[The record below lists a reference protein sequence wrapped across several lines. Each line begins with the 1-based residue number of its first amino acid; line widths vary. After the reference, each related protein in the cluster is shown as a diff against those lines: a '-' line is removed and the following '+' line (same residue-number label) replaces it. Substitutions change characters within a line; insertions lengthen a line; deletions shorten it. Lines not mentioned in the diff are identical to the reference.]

1 MIGLFG
7 FSYTHEF
14 FAWRS
19 DGSADL
25 EMNWRSRVI
34 VYNVHCCTNTPE
46 PLHQGTQKFITG
58 AAIQALLGLFIT
70 TIHKT
75 RKVQRIS
82 FCPTN

>member
-34 VYNVHCCTNTPE
+34 VYNVHCCTNTLE

-58 AAIQALLGLFIT
+58 RGDSGS
-70 TIHKT
+70 T
-75 RKVQRIS
+75 R
-82 FCPTN
+82 PLYNNNT